1 MVGTREESVRAMAPS
16 GAVVSR
22 PASTSR
28 LAQLMTSSIGLKLV
42 MALTGVVLSGF
53 VLGHMAGNL
62 TAFKGAAAM
71 HAYAAALRKFP
82 ALLWGVRLGLLA
94 AVGLHIWAYLVLTG
108 RSWAAR
114 PQNYKVTTYQESS
127 YASRTMRWTG
137 PLLAAFIVYHILHM
151 TTGQVHPNFEEGY
164 VYHNL
169 ITGLQEL
176 PVAIFYL
183 IAMGALAFHLFHGV
197 WSLFQSVG
205 ISQPR
210 YHSFAR
216 RLATIFTIVVVG
228 GFALIPIAIL
238 AGLLK

>member
-1 MVGTREESVRAMAPS
+1 VSAIAPS
-16 GAVVSR
+16 NAIVSK
-22 PASTSR
+22 PASASR
-28 LAQLMTSSIGLKLV
+28 FAQLMSSSIGLKLV
-42 MALTGVVLSGF
+42 MALTGVILSGF
-53 VLGHMAGNL
+53 VLGHMVGNL
-62 TAFKGAAAM
+62 TAFKGAEAM
-71 HAYAAALRKFP
+71 DAYAAALRKFP

-94 AVGLHIWAYLVLTG
+94 AVGLHIWAYLILTG

-114 PQNYKVTTYQESS
+114 PQGYKVTTYQESS

-151 TTGQVHPNFEEGY
+151 TTGQVHPNFEEGR

-169 ITGLQEL
+169 IAGLQVL
-176 PVAIFYL
+176 PVATFYL
-183 IAMGALAFHLFHGV
+183 VAMGALAFHLFHGV

-210 YHSFAR
+210 HHSFAR
-216 RLATIFTIVVVG
+216 RIATVFTIVVAA
-228 GFALIPIAIL
+228 GFALIPLAIL